1 MYSAASTMPDVV
13 APDSICYYSESTGRG
28 FSNASD
34 DLAEYFNAA
43 TGKSTGKTVSVI
55 QVRAAEK
62 LCGTPGVLASF
73 AALLRN
79 LGYAGALPSV

>member
-1 MYSAASTMPDVV
+1 MP
-13 APDSICYYSESTGRG
+13 
-28 FSNASD
+28 
-34 DLAEYFNAA
+34 AA

-55 QVRAAEK
+55 QVRAVEK